1 MNTFKHQVRPANKPF
16 ASLSREF
23 QREVNR
29 ALRARD
35 AAYRGSRG
43 VYPPVNLHESD
54 EGFVLTAE
62 LPGVAPDD
70 IDVQI
75 EGATITLSGERKA
88 DFTVGAG
95 AARPEENATNNSEK
109 TISVHRRERQIG
121 SFRRAFELP
130 AEVDLDK
137 ARATHKSGVL
147 TLDLPKSAATKPRQI
162 RIDTP

>member
-1 MNTFKHQVRPANKPF
+1 MNTFKHHVHPANKPF

-43 VYPPVNLHESD
+43 VYPPVNLRESD

-75 EGATITLSGERKA
+75 EGATITLSGERRA

-95 AARPEENATNNSEK
+95 AAGPEENATNNSEK

-137 ARATHKSGVL
+137 ARATHKNGVL